1 MSKLIYTMTPAQS
14 ETWILGGAAAAHV
27 EEMILAE
34 LIDEA
39 DVDENVT
46 VVLDDGSVA
55 YALELGGAQ

>member
-1 MSKLIYTMTPAQS
+1 MSKLIYPMTPAQT
-14 ETWILGGAAAAHV
+14 ETWCLGGAAAAHV

-39 DVDENVT
+39 DVDEAVS

>member
-1 MSKLIYTMTPAQS
+1 MPLTYTMTAAQS
-14 ETWILGGAAAAHV
+14 ETWCLGGAAAAQV

-39 DVDENVT
+39 DVDEAVS

>member
-1 MSKLIYTMTPAQS
+1 MSKLIYPMTPAQT
-14 ETWILGGAAAAHV
+14 ETWCLGGAAAAHV

-39 DVDENVT
+39 DVDEAVT

>member
-1 MSKLIYTMTPAQS
+1 
-14 ETWILGGAAAAHV
+14 
-27 EEMILAE
+27 

-39 DVDENVT
+39 DVDEAVT

>member
-14 ETWILGGAAAAHV
+14 ETWILGGAAAAQV
-27 EEMILAE
+27 EEEILTE

-39 DVDENVT
+39 DVDEAVS